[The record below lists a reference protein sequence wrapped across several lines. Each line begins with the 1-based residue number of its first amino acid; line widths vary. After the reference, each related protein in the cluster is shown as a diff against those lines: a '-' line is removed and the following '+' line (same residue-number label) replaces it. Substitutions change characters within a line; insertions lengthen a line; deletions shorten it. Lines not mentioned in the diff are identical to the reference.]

1 MIPIVKWNELTQLI
15 CKLSNAMINYNL
27 HFGLRQHQ
35 GLHFFIASIHRTVKK
50 ETEGQIDMFTNVL
63 TWGNENLSTTSTRW
77 LGFRCCTYL
86 SLLCTCLDL
95 RDRTLLQ
102 PQSKFVRATCLSVY
116 PRHMQWYH
124 SWHLKHCTIS
134 LRCSFHFS
142 SWWKPLPNRHN
153 SLLIQPHFHGRR
165 GRIWLNLSSPSVA
178 GTHRILTGWRGLSDS
193 YIKGVTG
200 PLYRSAPCLQQY
212 WIISLCINCAAI
224 ETCKRPKKGLLNN
237 KRPVNIWRR
246 TW

>member
-1 MIPIVKWNELTQLI
+1 MS
-15 CKLSNAMINYNL
+15 LS
-27 HFGLRQHQ
+27 G
-35 GLHFFIASIHRTVKK
+35 
-50 ETEGQIDMFTNVL
+50 ETKIYQQPR
-63 TWGNENLSTTSTRW
+63 STRW
-77 LGFRCCTYL
+77 LGFRCCTHL

-116 PRHMQWYH
+116 PRHIQWYH
-124 SWHLKHCTIS
+124 SWHLSHCTLS

-153 SLLIQPHFHGRR
+153 SLFMQPHFHGRR
-165 GRIWLNLSSPSVA
+165 GRIWLNLFSPSVA
-178 GTHRILTGWRGLSDS
+178 GTHRILTGWRGLADS

-224 ETCKRPKKGLLNN
+224 VTCKRPKKGELNN
-237 KRPVNIWRR
+237 NGRWTFERERDSFCLMFAWTIKIQALWTCAYLIMSLLGYSKVVYKLS
-246 TW
+246 